1 MSQKNKFL
9 IFNFQLSTYII
20 MLHSRVE
27 AALNAQINAEMWSA
41 YLYLSMAAY
50 CHNEGFT
57 GMANWFQVQFKEEQD
72 HAMILLNYLQSR
84 GGRVLLA
91 PIAAVETE
99 WASPLAAF
107 QHTLEHE
114 GKVTAM
120 INNLMALAVEEKDF
134 ALQSRLNWFV
144 DEQVEEEENAT
155 DLVNKFRMVGDNG
168 YGLYQLDQELAAR
181 VYTQA
186 SPLTNAE

>member
-1 MSQKNKFL
+1 
-9 IFNFQLSTYII
+9 
-20 MLHSRVE
+20 MLNHLE
-27 AALNAQINAEMWSA
+27 LFKLLKHAGYPGI
-41 YLYLSMAAY
+41 
-50 CHNEGFT
+50 
-57 GMANWFQVQFKEEQD
+57 ANWFAIQFKEEQD
-72 HAMILLNYLQSR
+72 HAMILFNYLQSR

-91 PIAAVETE
+91 PIEAVETE

-186 SPLTNAE
+186 SPLATAE